1 MRYIGLDV
9 HKNNT
14 TACVIAAGGKI
25 VHSMDVRSNENG
37 LNEIAKYM
45 EGQEYCVMM
54 ESSTYSYK
62 AYRFFENIGI
72 EAHIVHA
79 KSLKLITESNKKTDK
94 KDAESIGKILRLW
107 KKKEIDLSMSFIPT
121 PEQME
126 LKDVCR
132 YREEISG
139 KLGDEVRRI
148 RSHMSR
154 NCQPLPAEYS
164 VLSTKKA
171 QRYLSDTYPGDIT
184 LQRRL
189 QCYRELL
196 KEKDMVTKEI
206 ESRMSDSEDVEL
218 LCAIPGISRQTA
230 VQIMSMIINID
241 RFEDPEKLCAYFG
254 LVPRVR
260 DSGGKEHHGKM
271 TKTGDKMMRAIME
284 RVTLSHI
291 RYCDSSVTAYFRRKE
306 KEMGTKKAL
315 ITASRKMLAVI
326 FAVLTNK
333 RPFTA

>member
-14 TACVIAAGGKI
+14 TACVISAGGKI
-25 VHSMDVRSNENG
+25 VKSIDVRSTENG
-37 LNEIAKYM
+37 LNEIADYM
-45 EGQEYCVMM
+45 GEQEYCVMM

-62 AYRFFENIGI
+62 VYRFFESLGI
-72 EAHIVHA
+72 EAHVVHA
-79 KSLKLITESNKKTDK
+79 RSLKLITESNKKTDK

-107 KKKEIDLSMSFIPT
+107 KRKEMDLSMSFIPT

-126 LKDVCR
+126 LKDICR
-132 YREEISG
+132 YREEISR
-139 KLGDEVRRI
+139 KLGDEVRKI

-154 NCQPLPAEYS
+154 NCQTLPTEYS
-164 VLSTKKA
+164 NLSTKKA
-171 QRYLSDTYPGDIT
+171 LGYLSDTYSDDIT

-196 KEKDMVTKEI
+196 KEKDIVTKEI
-206 ESRMSDSEDVEL
+206 ESRMPDSEDTEL
-218 LCAIPGISRQTA
+218 LCTIPGISRQTA
-230 VQIMSMIINID
+230 VQIMSMIIDIE
-241 RFEDPEKLCAYFG
+241 RFESPEKLCAYFG

-260 DSGGKEHHGKM
+260 DSGGKEHHGHM
-271 TKTGDKMMRAIME
+271 TKTGDRMMRAIME

-291 RYCDSSVTAYFRRKE
+291 IHCDSSITSYFRRKE

-315 ITASRKMLAVI
+315 ITASRKMLALV
-326 FAVLTNK
+326 FAVLSNK
-333 RPFTA
+333 RSFTA